1 MSDNSISNKDVLHQQ
16 IIQLRELIATKENVQ
31 NQSVSI
37 QPEEILDLLIQNLD
51 ENDPVH
57 PRLMSLVHGP
67 TDVQE
72 IKKAL
77 KRLENDLQDLKNIND
92 TQSLYDPHKHE
103 LDGMNE
109 SGRDMNEEQEIDKSV
124 NEKKPQNIRENEQRP
139 LSAYQD
145 PEE

>member
-31 NQSVSI
+31 KQSVSI
-37 QPEEILDLLIQNLD
+37 QPEEILTSLIQNLD
-51 ENDPVH
+51 QNDPVH

-67 TDVQE
+67 TDVKE

-92 TQSLYDPHKHE
+92 NQSLYDPHKHKLE
-103 LDGMNE
+103 GMNE
-109 SGRDMNEEQEIDKSV
+109 SGRDMETNQDVNKSV
-124 NEKKPQNIRENEQRP
+124 SGKKPQNIREDKQRP
-139 LSAYQD
+139 LSAYQEPD
-145 PEE
+145 E

>member
-1 MSDNSISNKDVLHQQ
+1 MSDNSISNRDVLQQQ

-37 QPEEILDLLIQNLD
+37 QPEEILNLLIQNLD
-51 ENDPVH
+51 KNDPVH

-67 TDVQE
+67 TDVE
-72 IKKAL
+72 EMKKAL

-109 SGRDMNEEQEIDKSV
+109 SGRDMDTDKDMNESV

-139 LSAYQD
+139 LSAYQEPD
-145 PEE
+145 E